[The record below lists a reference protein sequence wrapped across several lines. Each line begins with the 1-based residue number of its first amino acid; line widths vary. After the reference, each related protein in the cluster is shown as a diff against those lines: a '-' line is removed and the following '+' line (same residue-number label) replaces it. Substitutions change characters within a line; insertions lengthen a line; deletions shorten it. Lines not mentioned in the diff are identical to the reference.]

1 MTDDSIQRRKRLD
14 HERYM
19 RNREERLRLAKIY
32 RDTHK
37 LELKIKRCLTASR
50 A

>member
-19 RNREERLRLAKIY
+19 RNRIERLRLAKIY
-32 RDTHK
+32 RDAHK